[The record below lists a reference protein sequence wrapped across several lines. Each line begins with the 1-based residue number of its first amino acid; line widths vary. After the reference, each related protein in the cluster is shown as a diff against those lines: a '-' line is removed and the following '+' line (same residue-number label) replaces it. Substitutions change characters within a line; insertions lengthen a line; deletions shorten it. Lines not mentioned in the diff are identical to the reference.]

1 MTAPADY
8 FGSPGDW
15 RRRAACKG
23 ADVALFFPNTGESV
37 AEARAVCTRCP
48 MKAECLEFA
57 LGCGPLLRGVWAG
70 TTERTRRRLRADRT
84 RAVKAAA

>member
-1 MTAPADY
+1 MTGPADY

-23 ADVALFFPNTGESV
+23 ADTDLFFPDSGQGA

-48 MKAECLEFA
+48 VKAECLEFA
-57 LGCGPLLRGVWAG
+57 LACGPMLRGVWGG

-84 RAVKAAA
+84 RAAKVAA